1 MTQARIL
8 VVEDEG
14 IVALEIQNRL
24 TNMGYQ
30 VVALASTGETA
41 LQKAGALRPDLIL
54 MDIRLKGEMDGITAA
69 EQIRAH
75 FDLPLIFLTAYA
87 DTDTLQR
94 AKVTEPYNYVL
105 KPFEER
111 ELHIAI
117 EMALYKHQMERRLR
131 EQERWLSTTVNSID
145 EAIVTTNLAGQ
156 INFVNRVAEAL
167 LGWAPNEGLT
177 YPATQVIKLIDEG
190 SRRTLEH
197 PVTQVLQHFGV
208 SSVEANASLMTR
220 AGQEYIVNYRAASI
234 SDTTGQLLGVVLAL
248 RDITQQRKLETE
260 LLRAQKLESLGLMA
274 GGVAHDFNNL
284 LSAVIN
290 NITLL
295 KLRVQGQD
303 ELYRRLEFV
312 EKAAWRGTELTKQLL
327 TFAKGGAPVRKTA
340 SLATIIIDAAE
351 LALKDSNVQ
360 AEIALDDRLWLAEVD
375 PGQIGRAFHN
385 LFMNAKE
392 AMPTGG
398 LVHVVAE
405 NLQLTAEMRLPLK
418 TGRYLKIK
426 IQDHGVGIGSQDLAR
441 IFDPYFTTKPSGS
454 GLGLATTYSIIT
466 RHNGFI
472 TADSIPGA
480 GATFY
485 IYLPASDEIPPE
497 EPGAQPDPTL
507 RRGKGHIL
515 LMDDEELIRETTGAL
530 LDHLGYTYEFAS
542 DGAQAVELYKG
553 AQASGHLF
561 DAVIL
566 DLTVPGGMGGHESI
580 KALLALDPHV
590 KAIVSSGYFHDP
602 IMANYQAY
610 GFCGVVAKPYTIEE
624 MGRALYV
631 LTQGKIGDVG

>member
-69 EQIRAH
+69 EQIRAQ

-117 EMALYKHQMERRLR
+117 EMALYKHLMERRLR

-145 EAIVTTNLAGQ
+145 EAIVTTNLTGQ
-156 INFVNRVAEAL
+156 INFANRVAETL
-167 LGWAPNEGLT
+167 LGWSAGEGLT
-177 YPATQVIKLIDEG
+177 YPATQVIRLIDER
-190 SRRTLEH
+190 SRRALEH
-197 PVTQVLQHFGV
+197 PVTQVLQHEGV
-208 SSVEANASLMTR
+208 SSVEANAILMTR
-220 AGQEYIVNYRAASI
+220 GGQEYTVNYRAASI
-234 SDTTGQLLGVVLAL
+234 SDTTGQLLGVVLVL

-260 LLRAQKLESLGLMA
+260 VLRAQKLESLGLMA

-295 KLRVQGQD
+295 KLRVPRQD

-327 TFAKGGAPVRKTA
+327 TFAKGGAPVRKTTA
-340 SLATIIIDAAE
+340 LTTIITDAVE
-351 LALKDSNVQ
+351 LALKDSNVH
-360 AEIALDDRLWLAEVD
+360 AELELAEPLWLAEVD

-392 AMPTGG
+392 AMLHGG
-398 LVHVVAE
+398 IINVVAE
-405 NLQLTAEMRLPLK
+405 NIQITSEVHLPLK
-418 TGRYLKIK
+418 AGRYIKVK
-426 IQDHGVGIGSQDLAR
+426 IQDHGVGIDSQNLTR

-472 TADSIPGA
+472 TADSTPGA

-485 IYLPASDEIPPE
+485 IYIPASDEIATENPV
-497 EPGAQPDPTL
+497 EPSDPTL
-507 RRGKGHIL
+507 RHGKGHIL

-542 DGAQAVELYKG
+542 DGAQAVEIYKA
-553 AQASGHLF
+553 AQLSGQHF

-580 KALLALDPHV
+580 QALLSLDPQV

-610 GFCGVVAKPYTIEE
+610 GFSGVVAKPYTLEE
-624 MGRALYV
+624 MSRALYT
-631 LTQGKIGDVG
+631 LTQAG